1 MKVYYNEIDKY
12 CCQWLAHL
20 MRNGLIPRGDIDDRS
35 ITDVRPN
42 DVRDY
47 DQCHFFAGIGGWAES
62 IRLAGWTGRIWTGSC
77 PCQPFSCAGKGEA
90 ENDPRH
96 LWPAWFPLIREC
108 NPPVVVGEQVAS
120 KAALGWLDGVFA
132 DLEGAGY
139 ACGAADLCAAGVG
152 APHIRQRLYWVGHAQ
167 GKDRQ
172 VSVCQWRPQQGV
184 SESRGASGVGQLA
197 NPKVPE
203 RWRASGEA
211 DGRRWAAETGGS
223 SADGRLGDG
232 IGQGLEGRSVCE
244 CGCSCECSPWSA
256 SVVIP
261 CRDGKSR
268 RISAQP
274 GDEPLAARLPRS
286 VGPGSTRLERVG
298 LVAAKANRVGRLR
311 GYGNSIVPQVGA
323 VFLRAYMA
331 TTSAKEDSK

>member
-62 IRLAGWTGRIWTGSC
+62 IRLAGWAGRIWTGSC

-152 APHIRQRLYWVGHAQ
+152 APHIRQRLYW
-167 GKDRQ
+167 
-172 VSVCQWRPQQGV
+172 
-184 SESRGASGVGQLA
+184 LA
-197 NPKVPE
+197 NAERPE
-203 RWRASGEA
+203 PWMREQGEQGHQAGSGRHRPTI
-211 DGRRWAAETGGS
+211 DGVA
-223 SADGRLGDG
+223 GRLGDG

-261 CRDGKSR
+261 CRDGKSL